1 MKKNLYVIST
11 AILLTLLLLTSCEGK
26 EQQVNTSISETS
38 SAVTEMTQPPHQET
52 DVTVSEVKVCTWR
65 GGQVTVMEQDGSAVS
80 IPYDEN
86 THQIRLADGSA
97 GPRMNDLWIGDQL
110 VIYRKAG
117 EIIRVEI
124 LERGEDV
131 RLHGI
136 VCRVGETL
144 WVHPHSQEVLD
155 PAKVDPADCYEIPL
169 RGVPVG
175 NRLPPDPTMSA
186 EDLKVGDF
194 VTVYHSEQMVS
205 SNQPDEVYSVIRC
218 GNVVEQMT
226 VSRVNEEMEQIWLDD
241 VELSVGNHEN
251 GLILDGSGKALSIA
265 DISVGDVFEVQHSGE
280 ILTSFPG
287 QFGHFHFARRIKTAA
302 QIEADRAAQDAA
314 DIFSRKIIM
323 RGTVR
328 VFENGS
334 RLVWFGETSAPE
346 EIQYH
351 RCTRVRIYDIP
362 ITDAATGQTLTRE
375 DLRDGDYVAVETN
388 GAIVETAPGQMD
400 TVYSITRLSK
410 RSDVGTVTAVETECA
425 TVRLS
430 DGSTATVAV
439 DKYFVRGVQ
448 FDPESLLVGDTV
460 QLDRNALDP
469 DEVYALHLLDRESV
483 VPEGAVIETFR
494 VVYSH
499 GREIIVEG
507 DISFTT
513 KQIFYDTDGSVRAR
527 NNLRSGDMLTI
538 AHDGNVTGGDPYLFG
553 TIYRIDRISE

>member
-11 AILLTLLLLTSCEGK
+11 AILLSLLLLNSCGGK
-26 EQQVNTSISETS
+26 EQQVNTSISKTS
-38 SAVTEMTQPPHQET
+38 SVVTEMTQSVQEET

-144 WVHPHSQEVLD
+144 WVHPRPQEVLD

-226 VSRVNEEMEQIWLDD
+226 VSRVNEEMGQIWLDD

-251 GLILDGSGKALSIA
+251 GLILDGSGKALSLA
-265 DISVGDVFEVQHSGE
+265 DISVGDIFEVQHGGE
-280 ILTSFPG
+280 ILTSAPS
-287 QFGHFHFARRIKTAA
+287 QFGHLHVVRRIKTAA
-302 QIEADRAAQDAA
+302 QIEADRAAQDALDA
-314 DIFSRKIIM
+314 LTRKVVL

-328 VFENGS
+328 EFGTS
-334 RLVWFGETSAPE
+334 KLVWLGETAAPE

-351 RCTRVRIYDIP
+351 GCTRVRMYDVP
-362 ITDAATGQTLTRE
+362 ITDAATGQALTWA
-375 DLRDGDYVAVETN
+375 DLRDGDYVAVE
-388 GAIVETAPGQMD
+388 GSGGIAETAPSQWD
-400 TVYSITRLSK
+400 TIYSVTRLN
-410 RSDVGTVTAVETECA
+410 RLCLEGTVSAVTPEG
-425 TVRLS
+425 V
-430 DGSTATVAV
+430 TVAFEDGKSRTV
-439 DKYFVRGVQ
+439 SVKQYYVRSVR
-448 FDPESLLVGDTV
+448 FDVSSLLVGDRV
-460 QLDRNALDP
+460 RLDVNAADEA
-469 DEVYALHLLDRESV
+469 EVYALHLIDRESV
-483 VPEGAVIETFR
+483 VPEGAVVETFR

-513 KQIFYDTDGSVRAR
+513 KQIFYDIDGSVRAR

-553 TIYRIDRISE
+553 TIYRIDRVSK